1 MYLLITTLFHILTSL
16 MKALCTLESPRHTSN
31 CTIWCLGITN
41 SCANIGPWTIKM
53 EASKFITQ
61 ERGGAVLRWHG
72 GGNISS
78 CLLAGESLAY
88 THIHYHWL
96 QGSRKIVFVIP
107 PYLHLL
113 WTSCPYKGHW
123 YPVSESSCLPKR
135 PWQIV
140 GITSHLSWWK
150 AFNFSSTLLS
160 MGIVSISQQ
169 GVHGRRKGRR

>member
-123 YPVSESSCLPKR
+123 YPVSKSSRLPKR

-140 GITSHLSWWK
+140 GITSHLS
-150 AFNFSSTLLS
+150 
-160 MGIVSISQQ
+160 
-169 GVHGRRKGRR
+169 